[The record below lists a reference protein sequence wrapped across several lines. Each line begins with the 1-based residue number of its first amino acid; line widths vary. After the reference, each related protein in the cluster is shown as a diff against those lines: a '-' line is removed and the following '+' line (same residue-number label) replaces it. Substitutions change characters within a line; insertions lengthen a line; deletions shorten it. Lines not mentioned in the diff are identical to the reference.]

1 MEKLTRLRI
10 LKIMSY
16 DLLHFLIQEKL
27 LHDFLT
33 ESITGNYSE
42 ILFERIRRAE
52 KAKKTLKCYDKNILF
67 EFGTYFFFDKNVT
80 HNYSFWWRKYYEYK
94 EYYEQLQ
101 QSK

>member
-1 MEKLTRLRI
+1 MKELTKLRVLRV
-10 LKIMSY
+10 MSY

-33 ESITGNYSE
+33 ECITTKYNKT
-42 ILFERIRRAE
+42 LLLRIERAE
-52 KAKKTLKCYDKNILF
+52 RAKKTLKEYDKFILF
-67 EFGTYFFFDKNVT
+67 EFGTYFFFERSIT
-80 HNYSFWWRKYYEYK
+80 HSYYFWWRKYYEYK